1 MALDASSCWAGLVPY
16 TADAQGSALLLCVSA
31 DGSEWGA
38 FLGPHDGGEEARLR
52 AAVAA
57 LCAGTQGLLAPAGS
71 RADEAAAH
79 LLSKLQAGKGVHRL
93 ATSGDEGVL
102 FLTPTRR
109 VAPPAASR
117 LEWVPAAELLAAL
130 DGADAARVWSAELR
144 RLLCAPSGRQALR
157 QIAQIRAGPARR
169 AKLSSDPDETPMDA
183 SVPRRVATN
192 LFLAELPA
200 CRNTALLGMLGIG
213 RVLLLLPDEGEVSS
227 GGEAGEGGEGGEGS
241 EGGGGAAAQLEAEAA
256 ETAEA
261 IGAELAAVLTLT
273 PTLTLTL
280 TLTRARART
289 RFRCAARRRRCGLA
303 RRARSSSR
311 RVAGWRPR
319 CRTAGCS
326 WQAGSAVASHRR
338 GWSPP
343 SSAARPGDPACRA
356 PSVSAAS
363 CCPSAG

>member
-109 VAPPAASR
+109 VTPPDASR

-213 RVLLLLPDEGEVSS
+213 RVLLLLPDEEVSS
-227 GGEAGEGGEGGEGS
+227 GRGEGGG
-241 EGGGGAAAQLEAEAA
+241 
-256 ETAEA
+256 
-261 IGAELAAVLTLT
+261 
-273 PTLTLTL
+273 
-280 TLTRARART
+280 R
-289 RFRCAARRRRCGLA
+289 
-303 RRARSSSR
+303 
-311 RVAGWRPR
+311 
-319 CRTAGCS
+319 
-326 WQAGSAVASHRR
+326 
-338 GWSPP
+338 
-343 SSAARPGDPACRA
+343 
-356 PSVSAAS
+356 
-363 CCPSAG
+363 